1 MEKDLTMEKDLKPAD
16 VKEYFSVKDGGKILI
31 EVKNDMPLPDN
42 WGAAL
47 FWNAKAFDV
56 VMKALKMAY
65 VNKLITNEEG
75 RWADCIK
82 ELILQFETWKEEYTL
97 SKEAES
103 SGLAKLDKKK

>member
-1 MEKDLTMEKDLKPAD
+1 MEEKLTPAET
-16 VKEYFSVKDGGKILI
+16 KETVESASGKKIII
-31 EVKNDMPLPDN
+31 EVKNDMPMPDN

-65 VNKLITNEEG
+65 VNKLITNEEW

-82 ELILQFETWKEEYTL
+82 ELILQSETWKDEYML

-103 SGLAKLDKKK
+103 SDLAKLDKKK